1 MCTGKISFVERLVLP
16 VVSHLL
22 KMSFGDKKA
31 FALWAVLTK
40 FIYSFL
46 SNVIKGGNCG
56 STEEW
61 LRPMSSSRP

>member
-16 VVSHLL
+16 IVSQLL

-31 FALWAVLTK
+31 FALWAMLTK
-40 FIYSFL
+40 FIYPFL

-56 STEEW
+56 SIKE
-61 LRPMSSSRP
+61 

>member
-16 VVSHLL
+16 IVSQLL

-31 FALWAVLTK
+31 FALWAMLTK
-40 FIYSFL
+40 FIYPFL

-56 STEEW
+56 STKE
-61 LRPMSSSRP
+61 